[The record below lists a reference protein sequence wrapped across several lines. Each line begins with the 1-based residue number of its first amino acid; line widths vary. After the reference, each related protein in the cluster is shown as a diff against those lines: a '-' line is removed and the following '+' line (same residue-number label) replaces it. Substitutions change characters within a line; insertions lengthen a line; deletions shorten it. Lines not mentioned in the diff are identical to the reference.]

1 MKLSKTKKT
10 VNFYDE
16 LLLIKAAQNGSVE
29 AEDMLY
35 SYHKKILERE
45 LYKYKFLHAVLDDLP
60 CHIESSYRIAIHK
73 YNIESDVKLINFV
86 LWFIK
91 NTLELKCS
99 DIADLAIN

>member
-1 MKLSKTKKT
+1 MKLSKTT

-35 SYHKKILERE
+35 SHHKKILERE
-45 LYKYKFLHAVLDDLP
+45 LYKYKFLHVVLDDLP
-60 CHIESSYRIAIHK
+60 CHIEYGYRIAIHK
-73 YNIESDVKLINFV
+73 YNIESDVKLIDLA

-91 NTLELKCS
+91 NTLERKCS
-99 DIADLAIN
+99 AILNLSIN